1 MATMVQRKC
10 RCGKDFQARAADVKR
25 GWGKFCSKSCK
36 AVEQERRT
44 GQYADYLSGNTATQK
59 KARRS
64 ARKVKRSQSRGVFD
78 LSAAL
83 DRKVWQ
89 MDHGV
94 NVVHLDD
101 DDDDDDYY
109 ADVV

>member
-36 AVEQERRT
+36 AVEQERHTR
-44 GQYADYLSGNTATQK
+44 QYADYLSGNTATQK
-59 KARRS
+59 KERRS
-64 ARKVKRSQSRGVFD
+64 ARKVKRARSGGVFD

-94 NVVHLDD
+94 NVVPLYDGDD
-101 DDDDDDYY
+101 NDDIW
-109 ADVV
+109 